1 MQIHSESPFRS
12 LDPTTGSADKI
23 TPQHNMSF
31 RSHYDLSE
39 KLQFNLWMRYVSNI
53 SFYNIPDYVTMDAK
67 LIFKPTKNVELF
79 LVGQNLFQEKHK
91 EFVSDFIPSL
101 PTYIPQGIYAGA
113 QWRF

>member
-1 MQIHSESPFRS
+1 MIQQQVAQI
-12 LDPTTGSADKI
+12 K
-23 TPQHNMSF
+23 
-31 RSHYDLSE
+31 SHYDLSE

-101 PTYIPQGIYAGA
+101 PAYIPQGIYAGA